1 MSNGVTGSTMWSDG
15 DAGQNT
21 PIRRSLKMIKKLV
34 LAAVLALSVAST
46 ISADVPW
53 PSCLP
58 CPDSPPARPGTENI
72 D

>member
-1 MSNGVTGSTMWSDG
+1 
-15 DAGQNT
+15 
-21 PIRRSLKMIKKLV
+21 MIKKLV